1 MTASALATSGYQPLI
16 HNFRSFSPGEQN
28 VKTFFFQKYISMCD
42 VSAFRDNFAKLNV
55 RNLQKVPTR
64 RHCNFG
70 SELYGFIK
78 FVKRI
83 ILVMSL

>member
-1 MTASALATSGYQPLI
+1 M
-16 HNFRSFSPGEQN
+16 
-28 VKTFFFQKYISMCD
+28 KTFFQKSISMRD

-55 RNLQKVPTR
+55 RNLQKVPNQR
-64 RHCNFG
+64 RRDFG

-83 ILVMSL
+83 IIVMSL